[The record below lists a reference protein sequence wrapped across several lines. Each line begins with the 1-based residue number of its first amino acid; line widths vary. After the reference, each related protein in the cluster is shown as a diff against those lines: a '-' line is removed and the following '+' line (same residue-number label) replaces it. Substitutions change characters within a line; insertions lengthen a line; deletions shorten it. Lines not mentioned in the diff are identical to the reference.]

1 MKNQINTYLFSGA
14 VFSLGIIVIG
24 YFLWTILIPI
34 QDLDMMTDAE
44 LYRVQQEVALNYP
57 LGRFMLYLGF
67 FLFTIFTFALLF
79 KWIYLRLKGTD
90 Y

>member
-1 MKNQINTYLFSGA
+1 MKNQINTYLFSGT

-34 QDLDMMTDAE
+34 QDLDMMSDTE

-57 LGRFMLYLGF
+57 LGRFMIYLGF
-67 FLFTIFTFALLF
+67 TTLGIFMSVLIGRIIYQ
-79 KWIYLRLKGTD
+79 KWVR
-90 Y
+90 